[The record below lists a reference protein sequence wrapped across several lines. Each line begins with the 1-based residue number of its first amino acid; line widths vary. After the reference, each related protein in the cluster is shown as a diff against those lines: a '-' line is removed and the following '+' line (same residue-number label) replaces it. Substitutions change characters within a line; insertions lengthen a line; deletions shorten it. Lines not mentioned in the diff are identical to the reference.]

1 MLSWLGCSLFFF
13 LSLLSIFLGFIA
25 ADIKGS
31 GSWTQML
38 LLTDY
43 HELGSLHDFLQQ
55 NTVDEEELVRK
66 DDHPKRIY
74 S

>member
-1 MLSWLGCSLFFF
+1 MLFCNVFF
-13 LSLLSIFLGFIA
+13 LFAGFIA

-43 HELGSLHDFLQQ
+43 HELGSLHDFLKQ
-55 NTVDEEELVRK
+55 NTVDEEALVRTSVHL
-66 DDHPKRIY
+66 DFSLY
-74 S
+74 VVSFL